1 MSNVNGIRQSELCRR
16 IQEDISNA
24 LDDRSLFALPDI
36 QDLEKSTIALAQV
49 QNVTE
54 HFFDKLL
61 DLAWPDNRRSGGAKR
76 ADV

>member
-1 MSNVNGIRQSELCRR
+1 M
-16 IQEDISNA
+16 
-24 LDDRSLFALPDI
+24 PDI